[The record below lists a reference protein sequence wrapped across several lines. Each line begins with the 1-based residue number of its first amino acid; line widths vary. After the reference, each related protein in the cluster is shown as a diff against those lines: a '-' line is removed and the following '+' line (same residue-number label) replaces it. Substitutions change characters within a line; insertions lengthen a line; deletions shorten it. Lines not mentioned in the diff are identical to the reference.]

1 MRYNLE
7 GQEISKEEE
16 KGDGGKKGKIGVPF
30 ANDPILSLSLLSFL
44 LFSKGVY

>member
-16 KGDGGKKGKIGVPF
+16 KGDGGNIGEIG
-30 ANDPILSLSLLSFL
+30 ILRYLSVRPM
-44 LFSKGVY
+44 GI